1 MILLKIDLDKQKKK
15 KKKNPPN
22 QLIYH
27 CSLSN
32 EEDAPTT
39 VSLILV
45 GKLDVCMYVYK
56 YIIV

>member
-1 MILLKIDLDKQKKK
+1 MLKIDLDEHKKTKKK
-15 KKKNPPN
+15 LPN

-27 CSLSN
+27 CSLFN
-32 EEDAPTT
+32 EDAPTT
-39 VSLILV
+39 VSLIWV